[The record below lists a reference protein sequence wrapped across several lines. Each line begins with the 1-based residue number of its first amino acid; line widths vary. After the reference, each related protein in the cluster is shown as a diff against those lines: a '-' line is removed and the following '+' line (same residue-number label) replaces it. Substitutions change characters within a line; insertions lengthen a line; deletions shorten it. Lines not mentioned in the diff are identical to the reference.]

1 MDSNRSETA
10 EYIELLTKY
19 AETYLKNRD
28 DLNIL
33 TDKVLEMND
42 GDLAKVK
49 KSVFYVKTI
58 HLAAERELTS
68 YREERLENEKR
79 LNQAGVGYDW
89 IVNHVTSDIETKF
102 RGQPTII
109 QELKKMQNS
118 VKVTLRARATV
129 FIKEL
134 DTMLV
139 FHISIRN
146 SAMFFFGKHN
156 SFF

>member
-1 MDSNRSETA
+1 MDSNRTETA
-10 EYIELLTKY
+10 EFIRLHTEY

-49 KSVFYVKTI
+49 KSVFYSQTI
-58 HLAAERELTS
+58 FLAAERELNS
-68 YREERLENEKR
+68 YREQRLENEKK

-89 IVNHVTSDIETKF
+89 IVHHVASDIETKF

-118 VKVTLRARATV
+118 AKVTLRARATV

-139 FHISIRN
+139 FNNNIHS
-146 SAMFFFGKHN
+146 SAKFF
-156 SFF
+156 